1 MEQKKKALGRGLEE
15 LFSTEVL
22 DFDTFESN
30 IMENATTNEI
40 QDIPINEIRPNPY
53 QPRKS
58 FNEEALRE
66 LSESIKNHGVFQP
79 IIVKKGIRGYDLI
92 AGERRLRASKMAGL
106 DKIPAIV
113 KDFSDDE
120 MREIALLENIQRENL
135 TAIELA
141 WAYKGIIDNLDIRQ
155 EDLALRIGKS
165 RSHITNTL
173 GLLNLPE
180 EVQKMILN
188 GELSMGHA
196 RVLSKMEDESKITGL
211 AKKIINEGLSVHEI
225 EEISKDEEIKK
236 RVPITRRERNTDYTN
251 IENELK
257 DILGTKVK
265 VDNKK
270 INIYFENVNDLNRI
284 LEIMNIE
291 IKQRNLLFY
300 FYFRYLLVVNYI
312 VGRSIFLLK
321 FNF

>member
-92 AGERRLRASKMAGL
+92 AGERRLRASKTAGL

-196 RVLSKMEDESKITGL
+196 RVLSKMEDESKITDL

-291 IKQRNLLFY
+291 IK
-300 FYFRYLLVVNYI
+300 
-312 VGRSIFLLK
+312 
-321 FNF
+321 

>member
-40 QDIPINEIRPNPY
+40 QDIPVNEIRPNPY

-58 FNEEALRE
+58 FNEDALRE

-113 KDFSDDE
+113 KEFSDDE

-196 RVLSKMEDESKITGL
+196 RVLSKMEDESKITDL

-225 EEISKDEEIKK
+225 EEISKNEEIKK

-251 IENELK
+251 VENELR

-291 IKQRNLLFY
+291 IK
-300 FYFRYLLVVNYI
+300 
-312 VGRSIFLLK
+312 
-321 FNF
+321 

>member
-120 MREIALLENIQRENL
+120 MTEIALLENIQRENL

-196 RVLSKMEDESKITGL
+196 RVLSKMEDESKITDL

-291 IKQRNLLFY
+291 IK
-300 FYFRYLLVVNYI
+300 
-312 VGRSIFLLK
+312 
-321 FNF
+321 